1 MIAMIALRRRRS
13 LAEAGTTVDGG
24 GDRPPLVPLFV
35 VGFLG
40 AILLRSTGA
49 IPESGLDAIKLTE
62 KLFLTV
68 ALVGLGAGVRFDRL
82 RRLGGRPLVF
92 GLAAWVLVAGTAY
105 LGTTLTT

>member
-1 MIAMIALRRRRS
+1 
-13 LAEAGTTVDGG
+13 
-24 GDRPPLVPLFV
+24 VPLFV

-49 IPESGLDAIKLTE
+49 IPESGLDAIKLAE

-68 ALVGLGAGVRFDRL
+68 ALVGLGAGVRLDRL
-82 RRLGGRPLVF
+82 RRLGGRPLVL